1 MHLEFTWLR
10 SFRLSSV
17 FFRRFLGHPVFWT
30 SSEGAEKGQKT
41 RENTMG
47 AVGKESDLGNNL
59 NDPSQHSFLWA
70 NQRRLL
76 GQSGPVAKSGP
87 LGLQNILPSGALPF
101 FFRLVQRMK
110 LRTSWAPSC
119 STDRLYS
126 LGFET
131 GPLMPLDSSWL
142 TTDIP
147 RPLGS
152 VVKYAQCLKD
162 AQLAD

>member
-1 MHLEFTWLR
+1 MELPFSLPFVLLPGPT
-10 SFRLSSV
+10 V
-17 FFRRFLGHPVFWT
+17 FET
-30 SSEGAEKGQKT
+30 SSEGSKKGPKKKG
-41 RENTMG
+41 NAMG
-47 AVGKESDLGNNL
+47 AVGRKSDLGNNL
-59 NDPSQHSFLWA
+59 NEPSQHSFLWA

-87 LGLQNILPSGALPF
+87 LGLQNMLPSGALPF

-131 GPLMPLDSSWL
+131 GPVMPMDSSWL
-142 TTDIP
+142 TTDIT

-152 VVKYAQCLKD
+152 VLKYAHMLERHSAC
-162 AQLAD
+162 AD